1 MPGRPKIHGRVV
13 PVAAR
18 IEKIDSMST
27 HADRG
32 EILHW
37 LGTLPSSP
45 GTLCLVHGEP
55 GPMNALKQSI
65 EQRLRWIPRIPA
77 HHERIDIWGQTPDPG
92 ASAMDARMTE

>member
-1 MPGRPKIHGRVV
+1 VDGAPEVKIHGRVV

-18 IEKIDSMST
+18 IVRMDSMSA

-32 EILHW
+32 ESLHW

-55 GPMNALKQSI
+55 GPMNVLKQSI
-65 EQRLRWIPRIPA
+65 EQRLGRNPRTPA
-77 HHERIDIWGQTPDPG
+77 HQER
-92 ASAMDARMTE
+92 MEV